1 MKKKFLVALTLF
13 LVNLSSYA
21 DSYDIDTTHSAV
33 GFKVKHLGISWVP
46 GKFTKFSG
54 SYNFDPKNLSQGSVE
69 ATITADSIFTDE
81 TKRDAHLKDK
91 DFLDT
96 TAFSDIK
103 FKSKSIKDVKADS
116 FKVVED
122 LTLHGVTKE
131 VFLDVTVGGVAND
144 PWGNQRS
151 AFTATTKINRKDF
164 GLTWNKLIETGGLV
178 VGEDVLISLEIEG
191 IKKKS

>member
-131 VFLDVTVGGVAND
+131 VVLDVTVGGVAND